1 MDLRVKREDDENI
14 RHEHNKKAKGQIIMT
29 IKQFK
34 IFISILTLTLF
45 FSGCTSM
52 VTPKP
57 HIDTANESKWWNSFN
72 DENLNRFEEQALR
85 DNNSLLAKLYAY
97 EKARLNVD
105 LATNSMLPNFSAGV
119 NGDASRSIDK
129 SDTTTKSFSSNI
141 KISYEVDLFGKLKN
155 AKSAKELEASATV
168 QDYLSARLVLS
179 AEVARQYYK
188 IAYINESITLS
199 KQNIEH
205 QSKIFDM
212 TQVRYK
218 AGAVS
223 KLDLLSSEQSLIA
236 LQASL
241 DSLELQKQ
249 TTITSLAILLG
260 IQPNGILNDLP
271 NHLDSGKVPHIG
283 IISAE
288 NLSSRPDMTA
298 NELRLKESLVGV
310 DTARSNFYPP
320 FSLTSSIGTSSSD
333 LLNIL
338 HDPIGSIGLNIL
350 LPFINYNENVI
361 NYKISKAEYEQSK
374 ANFRTSLF
382 TAMKEINDALSAN
395 EAYKL
400 KDQKLVRSFESS
412 KEMQKLSFIR
422 YKAGSISMIDL
433 LEVMRSTIGSEQSF
447 VDNKYDMFTAR
458 IDLFEATGGK

>member
-1 MDLRVKREDDENI
+1 MKRSFVLL
-14 RHEHNKKAKGQIIMT
+14 M
-29 IKQFK
+29 FL
-34 IFISILTLTLF
+34 ILV

-52 VTPKP
+52 ATLKP
-57 HIDTANESKWWNSFN
+57 HIDTTNESKWWNSFN

-85 DNNSLLAKLYAY
+85 DNNSLLAKLYDY
-97 EKARLNVD
+97 EKAKLNVD
-105 LATNSMLPNFSAGV
+105 LSTNSMLPNFSASV

-129 SDTTTKSFSSNI
+129 SDTTTKSFSSNV

-168 QDYLSARLVLS
+168 QDYLSARLVVS

-223 KLDLLSSEQSLIA
+223 KLDLLSSEQSLIT

-241 DSLELQKQ
+241 DGLELQKR
-249 TTITSLAILLG
+249 TAITSLAILLG

-271 NHLDSGKVPHIG
+271 NHLDTSKIPHIG
-283 IISAE
+283 LISAE
-288 NLSSRPDMTA
+288 ELSSRPDMIA

-310 DTARSNFYPP
+310 DTAKSNFYPS
-320 FSLTSSIGTSSSD
+320 FSLSSSLGTSSNE
-333 LLNIL
+333 LLQVL
-338 HDPIGSIGLNIL
+338 HNPVGSIGLNIL
-350 LPFINYNENVI
+350 LPFINYNENAI
-361 NYKISKAEYEQSK
+361 NYKISKVEYEQSK

-382 TAMKEINDALSAN
+382 TAMKEINDALNAN
-395 EAYKL
+395 ETYTFKN
-400 KDQKLVRSFESS
+400 QKLSRSFASS
-412 KEMQKLSFIR
+412 KEIQKLSSIR

-433 LEVMRSTIGSEQSF
+433 LEVTRSTISSEQSF
-447 VDNKYDMFTAR
+447 VDNKYDMFTSR
-458 IDLFEATGGK
+458 IDVFEATGGK

>member
-1 MDLRVKREDDENI
+1 MKRSFVLL
-14 RHEHNKKAKGQIIMT
+14 M
-29 IKQFK
+29 FL
-34 IFISILTLTLF
+34 ILVL
-45 FSGCTSM
+45 SGCTSI

-57 HIDTANESKWWNSFN
+57 HIDTTTESKWWKSFN

-85 DNNSLLAKLYAY
+85 DNNSLLAKLYDY

-105 LATNSMLPNFSAGV
+105 LSTNSMLPNFSASV

-129 SDTTTKSFSSNI
+129 SDTTTKSFSSNV

-168 QDYLSARLVLS
+168 QDYLSARLLVS

-205 QSKIFDM
+205 QTKIFDM

-223 KLDLLSSEQSLIA
+223 KLDLLSSEQSLIT

-241 DSLELQKQ
+241 DELELQKRIA
-249 TTITSLAILLG
+249 ITSLAILLG
-260 IQPNGILNDLP
+260 IQPNSGLNDLP
-271 NHLDSGKVPHIG
+271 NYLDTSKIPHIG
-283 IISAE
+283 AISAE
-288 NLSSRPDMTA
+288 ELSSRPDMMA
-298 NELRLKESLVGV
+298 NELRLKEALVGV
-310 DTARSNFYPP
+310 DTAKSNFYPS
-320 FSLTSSIGTSSSD
+320 FSLTSSLGTSSNE

-338 HDPIGSIGLNIL
+338 HNPVGSIGLNVL
-350 LPFINYNENVI
+350 LPFINYNENALH
-361 NYKISKAEYEQSK
+361 YKISKADYEITK

-382 TAMKEINDALSAN
+382 TAMKEINDALNAN
-395 EAYKL
+395 EVYVLKNKKL
-400 KDQKLVRSFESS
+400 ERSFESS
-412 KEMQKLSFIR
+412 KEIQNLSSIR
-422 YKAGSISMIDL
+422 YKAGAISMIDFIQIAQN
-433 LEVMRSTIGSEQSF
+433 TINAQQSF
-447 VDNKYDMFTAR
+447 LDNKYDMFTAR